1 MTAPILLRHPAFAAH
16 ISAFSFKAKGSASG
30 AHGVQAGTGC
40 AAGHSVNGLPCTE
53 MHTAHQPQLMRP
65 GVCCPTSWRIFHSS
79 AVCAHAQVMA
89 GQGTVAVELLQQ
101 LPQGLDAVIVPVGG
115 GGLIGG
121 IAAVLKA
128 WQPSVQV
135 HTRGSASTAAA
146 PWLGRHFLHHV
157 RWSNEVC

>member
-1 MTAPILLRHPAFAAH
+1 
-16 ISAFSFKAKGSASG
+16 
-30 AHGVQAGTGC
+30 
-40 AAGHSVNGLPCTE
+40 
-53 MHTAHQPQLMRP
+53 MHTAAADACR
-65 GVCCPTSWRIFHSS
+65 GVLPHLLGSFYSS

-135 HTRGSASTAAA
+135 CPRGSGWTAAA
-146 PWLGRHFLHHV
+146 PRLGRHGLHHV
-157 RWSNEVC
+157 HWPIAVYQSRGRH